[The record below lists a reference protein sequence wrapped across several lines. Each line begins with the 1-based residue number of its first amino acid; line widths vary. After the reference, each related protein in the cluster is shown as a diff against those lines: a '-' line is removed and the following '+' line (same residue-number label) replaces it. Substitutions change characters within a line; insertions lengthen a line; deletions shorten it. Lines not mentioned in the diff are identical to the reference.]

1 MAAAYRVLARS
12 RELSLLT
19 NDTGDS
25 LVLMYC

>member
-12 RELSLLT
+12 RELGLLT